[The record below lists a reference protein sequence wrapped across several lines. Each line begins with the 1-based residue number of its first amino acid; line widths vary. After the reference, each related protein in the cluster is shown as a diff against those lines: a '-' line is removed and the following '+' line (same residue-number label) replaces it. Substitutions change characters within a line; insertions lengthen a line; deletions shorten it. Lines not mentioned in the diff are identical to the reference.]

1 MNKDSLTRI
10 HNLST
15 QHFGNAINQL
25 RTSLSFILLCFY
37 FYISQHVHLKSIDE
51 AAVTLPPANR
61 KPRILDAITNTTA
74 VTVTSVRKHSN
85 IISNIDIPL
94 DRTVCSV

>member
-1 MNKDSLTRI
+1 MEVVGQMI
-10 HNLST
+10 
-15 QHFGNAINQL
+15 GND
-25 RTSLSFILLCFY
+25 
-37 FYISQHVHLKSIDE
+37 VKSIDE